1 MIKQILTTYFKNCT
15 GLDED
20 GHYSTAY
27 DMAILMRYALKN
39 ETFSSIIATKNYTAK
54 TRCKTYTWKKFRNEQ
69 MRKKKTKE
77 DNGFQQLLEAEIQKL
92 KGEGDSEKVQNKK
105 I

>member
-1 MIKQILTTYFKNCT
+1 MIRVDAHEYILHQRGMY
-15 GLDED
+15 
-20 GHYSTAY
+20 
-27 DMAILMRYALKN
+27 
-39 ETFSSIIATKNYTAK
+39 
-54 TRCKTYTWKKFRNEQ
+54 
-69 MRKKKTKE
+69 RKKKTKA

>member
-1 MIKQILTTYFKNCT
+1 MIRVDEHEYMLQERERQI
-15 GLDED
+15 
-20 GHYSTAY
+20 
-27 DMAILMRYALKN
+27 M
-39 ETFSSIIATKNYTAK
+39 
-54 TRCKTYTWKKFRNEQ
+54 Q
-69 MRKKKTKE
+69 KKKTKA